1 MTKWNNTLP
10 SMMKVAFGFPDIT
23 LVTVEKDTKKHEV
36 RFLKLKK
43 LLLTDYSVQLQLI
56 LLDAICSGLIP
67 PDVGFDI
74 KSVSFNMD
82 LTRISA

>member
-10 SMMKVAFGFPDIT
+10 SMMKVAFDFLDIT

-43 LLLTDYSVQLQLI
+43 QLLTDYSVQLQLI
-56 LLDAICSGLIP
+56 LATNTMKFLLQILEIGRW
-67 PDVGFDI
+67 
-74 KSVSFNMD
+74 N
-82 LTRISA
+82 